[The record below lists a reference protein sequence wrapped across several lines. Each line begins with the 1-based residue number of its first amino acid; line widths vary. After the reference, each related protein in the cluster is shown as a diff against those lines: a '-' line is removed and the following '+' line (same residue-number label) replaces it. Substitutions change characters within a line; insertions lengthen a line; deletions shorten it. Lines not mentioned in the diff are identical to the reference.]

1 MKTIQEILAEANLS
15 EDQVGQIA
23 EMVEEARLDE
33 RQKLREVH
41 VAEIQKLTESKDH
54 AIKSLVHEAI
64 GLNKKLDEKVIEK
77 PKRISAMVTADI
89 AVGIDLDNGGSLA
102 FTVTDKSGSAVAELN
117 KPDSDAI
124 KAWFTNLSEA
134 VKKKL
139 KESDDGDADDEP
151 GSKEGEDNDA
161 DDESEAEMEERISR
175 RIYAEV
181 DAQLAEALEPL
192 ANKVRQARAYSML
205 REKFNVI
212 AESVIPH
219 LNGSTSTE
227 LVAESVQAY
236 TILALEKERDALL
249 AERREKEMQS
259 LFEKRTTGMAVT
271 TIEKV
276 QTLVESAKPASLQDY
291 DDFLTVAIQTVKSGV
306 AQSTQDLSEGKVV
319 EPTKPATRVQ
329 EYASKL

>member
-41 VAEIQKLTESKDH
+41 VVEIQKLTESKDH

-139 KESDDGDADDEP
+139 KE
-151 GSKEGEDNDA
+151 GEDNDA

-219 LNGSTSTE
+219 LSASTSTE
-227 LVAESVQAY
+227 LVAESVQAD

-259 LFEKRTTGMAVT
+259 LFEKRTAGMAVT

-276 QTLVESAKPASLQDY
+276 QNLVESANPASLQDY